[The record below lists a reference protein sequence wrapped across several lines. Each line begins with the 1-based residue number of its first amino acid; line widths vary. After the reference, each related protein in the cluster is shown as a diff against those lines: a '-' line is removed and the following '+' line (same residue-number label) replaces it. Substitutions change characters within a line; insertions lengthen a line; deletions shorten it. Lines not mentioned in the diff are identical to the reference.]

1 MGQNKTLKI
10 GILGCSGLGKSAIGT
25 SLSESLNIPFL
36 SSKDITR
43 PILKKFDYR
52 YSENDYVEYFLSR
65 KEIEFELVDKRL
77 EEERTLSGGFVTD
90 RTTLECFCYAF
101 LSLGSYS
108 EDEFSLLEMICR
120 SNMENYTHLFRLP
133 INAGWLEEN
142 GVRINKF
149 LSEAGYCSRRGA
161 DRLIEQGR
169 ITVDGKVLSV
179 GCKVMPGQRVRV
191 DGKEIKKEEEMILL
205 AFNKPVGIVCTAAK
219 DEKDNIVDYIHY
231 PKRIYPV
238 GRLDKDSQGLILLT
252 NNGDIV
258 NKMMRAGNMH
268 EKEYEVTVNHDITET
283 FLKKMSGGVPL
294 EELGV
299 VTRPCAVEKLDV
311 RKFRIILTQGYNRQI
326 RRMCEYCGYKV
337 VKLKRVRI
345 MNIELG
351 SLKKGKY
358 RRVTAEEWTE
368 LNRRILNSS
377 NTTVMPK

>member
-1 MGQNKTLKI
+1 MIRLNK
-10 GILGCSGLGKSAIGT
+10 
-25 SLSESLNIPFL
+25 
-36 SSKDITR
+36 
-43 PILKKFDYR
+43 Y
-52 YSENDYVEYFLSR
+52 
-65 KEIEFELVDKRL
+65 
-77 EEERTLSGGFVTD
+77 
-90 RTTLECFCYAF
+90 
-101 LSLGSYS
+101 
-108 EDEFSLLEMICR
+108 
-120 SNMENYTHLFRLP
+120 
-133 INAGWLEEN
+133 
-142 GVRINKF
+142 
-149 LSEAGYCSRRGA
+149 LSEAGVCSRREA
-161 DRLIEQGR
+161 DRLIEAGR
-169 ITVDGKVLSV
+169 VTVDGVRAVPGMKVSEEQKICV
-179 GCKVMPGQRVRV
+179 GKKVIQGAEQKVV
-191 DGKEIKKEEEMILL
+191 L
-205 AFNKPVGIVCTAAK
+205 AVNKPAGIVCTGDMK
-219 DEKDNIVDYIHY
+219 VKNNIIRFLHY
-231 PKRIYPV
+231 PVRVTYA

>member
-1 MGQNKTLKI
+1 MGKAVRLDKFLADAGAGTRSEVKKYIQKGKVQVNSVPVKKPEI
-10 GILGCSGLGKSAIGT
+10 KVSEEDEVILDGNRVSKAPEFVYYLLYKPAGYISAT
-25 SLSESLNIPFL
+25 ED
-36 SSKDITR
+36 KRDRT
-43 PILKKFDYR
+43 
-52 YSENDYVEYFLSR
+52 VM
-65 KEIEFELVDKRL
+65 ELVP
-77 EEERTLSGGFVTD
+77 SD
-90 RTTLECFCYAF
+90 R
-101 LSLGSYS
+101 
-108 EDEFSLLEMICR
+108 
-120 SNMENYTHLFRLP
+120 
-133 INAGWLEEN
+133 
-142 GVRINKF
+142 
-149 LSEAGYCSRRGA
+149 
-161 DRLIEQGR
+161 
-169 ITVDGKVLSV
+169 
-179 GCKVMPGQRVRV
+179 
-191 DGKEIKKEEEMILL
+191 
-205 AFNKPVGIVCTAAK
+205 K
-219 DEKDNIVDYIHY
+219 DMF
-231 PKRIYPV
+231 PV

>member
-1 MGQNKTLKI
+1 MGKAIRLDKFLADAGSGTRSEVKKYIQKGKVQVNGITAKKPELKVSETDEV
-10 GILGCSGLGKSAIGT
+10 ILDGTVVSKAPEFVYYLLHKPAGYVSAT
-25 SLSESLNIPFL
+25 ED
-36 SSKDITR
+36 KCDRT
-43 PILKKFDYR
+43 
-52 YSENDYVEYFLSR
+52 VM
-65 KEIEFELVDKRL
+65 ELVP
-77 EEERTLSGGFVTD
+77 SD
-90 RTTLECFCYAF
+90 RK
-101 LSLGSYS
+101 G
-108 EDEFSLLEMICR
+108 
-120 SNMENYTHLFRLP
+120 LF
-133 INAGWLEEN
+133 
-142 GVRINKF
+142 
-149 LSEAGYCSRRGA
+149 
-161 DRLIEQGR
+161 
-169 ITVDGKVLSV
+169 
-179 GCKVMPGQRVRV
+179 
-191 DGKEIKKEEEMILL
+191 
-205 AFNKPVGIVCTAAK
+205 
-219 DEKDNIVDYIHY
+219 
-231 PKRIYPV
+231 PV

-268 EKEYEVTVNHDITET
+268 EKEYEVTVNHDITEA